1 MKYIRN
7 ICKNAP
13 INTPKKRN
21 HGGQAGV
28 GGWYGIPR
36 DYRPFK
42 CYSRGCIMMG
52 KDDSSK
58 KSGHK

>member
-21 HGGQAGV
+21 QGDRQGQGAG
-28 GGWYGIPR
+28 
-36 DYRPFK
+36 
-42 CYSRGCIMMG
+42 MG
-52 KDDSSK
+52 YLGNAGL
-58 KSGHK
+58 SGVMLEDE